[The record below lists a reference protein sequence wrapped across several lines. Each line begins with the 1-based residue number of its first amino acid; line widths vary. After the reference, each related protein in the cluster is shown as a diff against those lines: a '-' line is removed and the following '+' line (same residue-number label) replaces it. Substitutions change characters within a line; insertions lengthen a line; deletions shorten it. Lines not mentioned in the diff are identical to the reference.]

1 MHTDAH
7 GRFKAEMPW
16 DADARQTDNRTDM
29 AGGGHGAPR
38 AEAAGRVGDFIP
50 LRNMESGKTFRA
62 RVVRKGF
69 VAVE

>member
-1 MHTDAH
+1 
-7 GRFKAEMPW
+7 
-16 DADARQTDNRTDM
+16 
-29 AGGGHGAPR
+29 
-38 AEAAGRVGDFIP
+38 VGDCIP